1 MNLSVIHGMSGIR
14 VGEWMEKAAAKPVVP
29 VGLRILLCS
38 CNTAEIAR
46 IEGILKR
53 RHAVQTLGVWE
64 AHSIDFQSVD
74 AVILDASFTRD
85 KGREFITKL
94 YSSLPRPLLFIS
106 APDDPLSAIEAQRL
120 GVSNFLVKTDKM
132 YEVLELALCEA
143 VRSFKTKQNT
153 DTPIESLRT
162 HVTDLE
168 AQVERLSIDPPSR
181 RTSTRISAPAPHDA
195 AARRRDLLTT
205 IVDRLNRGEVNLPAY
220 PELSRRLDQLIEDGR
235 SVEQIAKLLKQD
247 TAVSAKL
254 ISISNSAYYR
264 RSNRENRTVE
274 HAIAVL
280 GLDITLNH
288 VTLIAN
294 RALYTVR
301 NPRLQPML
309 ASLWRHG
316 TAVAYLSQWIAAGT
330 GFKSLTEAFA
340 MGLFHDIGKL
350 FLIQAVAQLEHGGA
364 FKVAYP
370 IDLLPQFLETNHGV
384 FGTKLL
390 EIWKLPASYGEV
402 AQFHA
407 TPEKAPA
414 DPLGPRIVYLADL
427 LAAKA
432 GIGDEDESPVEGQ
445 IPAAADSL
453 KIDPSMLDT
462 MVESLM
468 AVLQVSGD

>member
-1 MNLSVIHGMSGIR
+1 
-14 VGEWMEKAAAKPVVP
+14 MENVAGKPVALR
-29 VGLRILLCS
+29 GLRVLLCS
-38 CNTAEIAR
+38 GNTAEFAR
-46 IEGILKR
+46 IEGILKQR
-53 RHAVQTLGVWE
+53 NAVQTIGVWK
-64 AHSIDFQSVD
+64 ARSIDFQSVD
-74 AVILDASFTRD
+74 AVILDASFAPD
-85 KGREFITKL
+85 KGTEFITEL
-94 YSSLPRPLLFIS
+94 YSSLARPLLFIS

-120 GVSNFLVKTDKM
+120 GVSNFLVKSDKI

-143 VRSFKTKQNT
+143 VRSFKTH
-153 DTPIESLRT
+153 TPIASLRA
-162 HVTDLE
+162 HITDLE

-181 RTSTRISAPAPHDA
+181 LTSARVSAPEPHDA

-205 IVDRLNRGEVNLPAY
+205 IVDRLSRGEVNLPAY
-220 PELSRRLDQLIEDGR
+220 PELSRRLDQLIEDSQ
-235 SVEQIAKLLKQD
+235 SVDHIAKLLKQD
-247 TAVSAKL
+247 TAIAAKL

-264 RSNRENRTVE
+264 RGNRENRTVE

-280 GLDITLNH
+280 GLDVTLNH

-309 ASLWRHG
+309 ADLWRHG
-316 TAVAYLSQWIAAGT
+316 TAVAYLSRWIAAGT
-330 GFKSLTEAFA
+330 GFASLNEAFA

-350 FLIQAVAQLEHGGA
+350 FLIQAVAQLEDGGA

-370 IDLLPQFLETNHGV
+370 IILLPQFLETNHGV
-384 FGTKLL
+384 FGTTLL

-407 TPEKAPA
+407 TPDGAPA
-414 DPLGPRIVYLADL
+414 ESLGPRIVHLADL

-432 GIGDEDESPVEGQ
+432 GIGDDDESPVEDQ

-453 KIDPSMLDT
+453 NIDPSTFDT
-462 MVESLM
+462 MIETLM
-468 AVLQVSGD
+468 VVLHVTGD